1 MLLIIRFA
9 LTVLGTVFFL
19 KITGQFLSGH
29 ISYAV
34 GEIDE
39 VQVTT
44 RDIFEAFPVWLAFG
58 SLFAAMIIGGAAP
71 HLYVAKPWLWKLLL
85 ALIFGGYVVSGIL
98 M

>member
-1 MLLIIRFA
+1 MLLIARIV

-19 KITGQFLSGH
+19 KITGEFLSGH

-44 RDIFEAFPVWLAFG
+44 RNIFEAFPVWLAFG
-58 SLFAAMIIGGAAP
+58 SLFVAMIIGGAAP
-71 HLYVAKPWLWKLLL
+71 HLYVENPWLWKLLL
-85 ALIFGGYVVSGIL
+85 ALIFGGYVLSSIL